1 MVITRVGI
9 KGRYSDRTFVGGGV
23 KVNKNGASGQ
33 AYIGKEYKAGGNIK
47 VNGKEVAKLNGG
59 LKAQTGKIGMDKN
72 KGFNVGTWANGQA
85 NGEIK
90 IGNIDTKFNL
100 SSDFNVKA
108 KIDKKGFHLDVKGG
122 IHTGLDMKDTKIG
135 I

>member
-23 KVNKNGASGQ
+23 KVNKNGVSGQ

-59 LKAQTGKIGMDKN
+59 LKAQTEGKIGMDKN
-72 KGFNVGTWANGQA
+72 KGFNVGTGANGQA

-100 SSDFNVKA
+100 TFSLSICSSFY
-108 KIDKKGFHLDVKGG
+108 I
-122 IHTGLDMKDTKIG
+122 
-135 I
+135 